1 MTSGTPE
8 EARRPSEAGPDGRE
22 RRPAPLGGGATVR
35 GAGPQAGRDA
45 PLRGSAEQGARG
57 CADEA
62 AGLPAPQLSARAMD
76 LLMPMH
82 LRVDA
87 CGTITSV
94 GPTLQRI
101 CAETP
106 LPGRDFFDVFTLRRP
121 QGVRDVAGLL
131 RADGRLSLGFRT
143 GARTSFKGL
152 AVPLGTGAGAL
163 VNLGFGISVV
173 EAVRQ
178 YALSNSDFAA
188 TDLAVELL
196 YLVEANT
203 AALEESR
210 RLNLRLQ
217 GAKSAAEAQAI
228 TDTLTGLGNRRAM
241 DEVLTRLEEA
251 GRGFGLIHLDLDFFK
266 DVNDRLGHAAGDAVL
281 QHVGR
286 VLVEETRGEDIVT
299 RAGGDEFILIFPR
312 VTDDTVLRQL
322 ALRIIARIEKPI
334 PHGDQQCLISASA
347 GIAVS
352 RGIGSVAQVL
362 LDADRALYAS
372 KARGR
377 AQATVASATP

>member
-1 MTSGTPE
+1 M
-8 EARRPSEAGPDGRE
+8 
-22 RRPAPLGGGATVR
+22 
-35 GAGPQAGRDA
+35 
-45 PLRGSAEQGARG
+45 
-57 CADEA
+57 
-62 AGLPAPQLSARAMD
+62 
-76 LLMPMH
+76 
-82 LRVDA
+82 
-87 CGTITSV
+87 
-94 GPTLQRI
+94 
-101 CAETP
+101 
-106 LPGRDFFDVFTLRRP
+106 
-121 QGVRDVAGLL
+121 
-131 RADGRLSLGFRT
+131 
-143 GARTSFKGL
+143 
-152 AVPLGTGAGAL
+152 PLGTGAGAL

-217 GAKSAAEAQAI
+217 GAKSAAEAQAV